1 MRKAR
6 VRRKGAGGKLR
17 EGMVGALWMA
27 RESAVDHGRTRGDAV
42 GHGRGTL
49 DGTGGRRRSREDEGG
64 RGRAR

>member
-27 RESAVDHGRTRGDAV
+27 WEGVGDLERAWVGAGGCERTGRVWSGV
-42 GHGRGTL
+42 EGP
-49 DGTGGRRRSREDEGG
+49 GGRSR
-64 RGRAR
+64 